1 MKFADRRDAG
11 RLLAQTQKL
20 QQYKER
26 DDVLVLALPRGGVP
40 VAFEVAQ
47 SLRVPLDIFIVRKL
61 GIPGHE
67 EYAMGAIA
75 TGGVRVMNPQA
86 AGLVTQAA
94 IDAVARREQQE
105 LDRRERLY
113 RGDRGPPEIAGRAV
127 ILVDDG
133 LATGS
138 TMRAAALAV
147 RQQNP
152 KRLVVAV
159 PVAAPET
166 CDEFRNEVDEVVCAF
181 TPRPFTAVGLWYDN
195 FDQTTDEEVHE
206 LLEAAAEERHV

>member
-1 MKFADRRDAG
+1 M
-11 RLLAQTQKL
+11 
-20 QQYKER
+20 
-26 DDVLVLALPRGGVP
+26 
-40 VAFEVAQ
+40 
-47 SLRVPLDIFIVRKL
+47 
-61 GIPGHE
+61 
-67 EYAMGAIA
+67 
-75 TGGVRVMNPQA
+75 
-86 AGLVTQAA
+86 
-94 IDAVARREQQE
+94 
-105 LDRRERLY
+105 
-113 RGDRGPPEIAGRAV
+113 

-152 KRLVVAV
+152 KRLVIAV

>member
-1 MKFADRRDAG
+1 MKFADRRHAG
-11 RLLAQTQKL
+11 RALAQTQKL
-20 QQYKER
+20 QQYKNR

-47 SLRVPLDIFIVRKL
+47 ALHAALDIFIVRKL

-75 TGGVRVMNPQA
+75 TGGVRVMNPQTT
-86 AGLVTQAA
+86 GLVSEAT
-94 IDAVARREQQE
+94 IEAVARREQQE
-105 LDRRERLY
+105 LERRHRLY
-113 RGDRGPPEIAGRAV
+113 RGDRSPPEIAGRTI

-152 KRLVVAV
+152 KRVIIAV

-181 TPRPFTAVGLWYDN
+181 TPSPFRAVGLWYDN

-206 LLEAAAEERHV
+206 LLDEAREERHV